1 MLDINLLLEERGGN
15 PEMVKESQKR
25 RGGSVEI
32 IDEII
37 AEYKEWTACM
47 YNFMFQISQ
56 LKRLLNN
63 VFISPI
69 HQ

>member
-15 PEMVKESQKR
+15 VEMVKESQKR

-37 AEYKEWTACM
+37 AEYKEWTART
-47 YNFMFQISQ
+47 Y
-56 LKRLLNN
+56 
-63 VFISPI
+63 
-69 HQ
+69 

>member
-15 PEMVKESQKR
+15 VEMVKESQKR

-37 AEYKEWTACM
+37 AEYKEWTARTYIYIYIKTTKIRC
-47 YNFMFQISQ
+47 Y
-56 LKRLLNN
+56 L
-63 VFISPI
+63 
-69 HQ
+69 

>member
-15 PEMVKESQKR
+15 PELVKESQKR

-37 AEYKEWTACM
+37 AEYKEWTTC
-47 YNFMFQISQ
+47 
-56 LKRLLNN
+56 N
-63 VFISPI
+63 VALYIDFD
-69 HQ
+69 

>member
-15 PEMVKESQKR
+15 PELVKESQKR

-37 AEYKEWTACM
+37 AEYKEWTTC
-47 YNFMFQISQ
+47 
-56 LKRLLNN
+56 N
-63 VFISPI
+63 VPSRIDPCLI
-69 HQ
+69 CIN

>member
-15 PEMVKESQKR
+15 VEMVKESQKR

-37 AEYKEWTACM
+37 AEYKEWTTRT
-47 YNFMFQISQ
+47 YKNNNNK
-56 LKRLLNN
+56 KRERKSIYSY
-63 VFISPI
+63 V
-69 HQ
+69 

>member
-37 AEYKEWTACM
+37 AEYKEWTTCM
-47 YNFMFQISQ
+47 YRYSLPVLDM
-56 LKRLLNN
+56 RY
-63 VFISPI
+63 
-69 HQ
+69 